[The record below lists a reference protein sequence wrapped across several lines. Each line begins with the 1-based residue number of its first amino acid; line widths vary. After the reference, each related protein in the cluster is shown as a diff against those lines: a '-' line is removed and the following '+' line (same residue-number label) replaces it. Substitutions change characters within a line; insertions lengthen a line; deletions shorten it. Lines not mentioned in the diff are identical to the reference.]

1 MLRRLFAFNKKGD
14 ETYSQ
19 FSNRFRKKINNLENK
34 HRRGKTTT
42 DNGRKK
48 LETWGKLIDN
58 LAVKVKA
65 ERTRKGLPN
74 IPLATI
80 VNTTADELVA
90 NNPVSTWNSL
100 LTNANRKLQRSPRV
114 NQRNGGGNNNIG
126 GQQHR

>member
-19 FSNRFRKKINNLENK
+19 FSNRFRKEINNLENK

-58 LAVKVKA
+58 LAVKVAA
-65 ERTRKGLPN
+65 ERKLKGLDP
-74 IPLATI
+74 TFH
-80 VNTTADELVA
+80 
-90 NNPVSTWNSL
+90 L
-100 LTNANRKLQRSPRV
+100 LRS
-114 NQRNGGGNNNIG
+114 
-126 GQQHR
+126 